1 MDIAWDRIF
10 GQRPE
15 DGFARSLN
23 IHALGTLKLGEKER
37 EKLKEMAYQRERAVE
52 FSEVPEPGIPPG
64 TPWYLH
70 PTFFEAIAIDF
81 LVFFLVLWW

>member
-1 MDIAWDRIF
+1 
-10 GQRPE
+10 
-15 DGFARSLN
+15 
-23 IHALGTLKLGEKER
+23 LGEKER
-37 EKLKEMAYQRERAVE
+37 QKLREMAHQRERTAE

-70 PTFFEAIAIDF
+70 PTFFEAIAIAF